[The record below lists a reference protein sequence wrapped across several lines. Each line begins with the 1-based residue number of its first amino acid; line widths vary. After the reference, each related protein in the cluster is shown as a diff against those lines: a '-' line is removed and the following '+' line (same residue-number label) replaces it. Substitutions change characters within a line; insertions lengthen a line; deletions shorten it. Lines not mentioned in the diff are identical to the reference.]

1 MKKLLALAVAA
12 AFTLPT
18 FAITLET
25 GDTVTAGSSTLY
37 VTKIAQSAQA
47 NAYDLVIQ
55 DGNVIYNYSVAN
67 GDTIKIKN
75 IEYRVSS
82 VGRNTVTIDPKETSS
97 TISKTKSSTK
107 SSSSSS
113 KYIDA
118 K

>member
-1 MKKLLALAVAA
+1 MKKLLALAIAA

-37 VTKIAQSAQA
+37 VTKIAQSAQS

-55 DGNVIYNYSVAN
+55 DGNVAYNYSIAN

-97 TISKTKSSTK
+97 TISKTKKSS